1 MNRSAS
7 STQVSILEDVSIHGR
22 TDESRV
28 GGSPAAAN
36 GLSSVGT
43 RVFQN
48 TVVLLGGRFLSLV
61 LSAATS
67 ILLARYLG
75 RERLGEYGALYA
87 YLALYSWLSTFCL
100 EQILAREVARRR
112 SEAALIFHTGSMV
125 GLSFALVGAILSPLL
140 APLFGYTGQ
149 LRWLVAIAA
158 LDLLILPPI
167 RLPGIVFQVD
177 MRQWFSVGIGL
188 VRQVLWL
195 AALVLLAMR
204 SAAFYQV
211 IVARMICGL
220 FEAALVLK
228 LCYRRG
234 MVTGPRRFDWGEARQ
249 LLRYAYPLA
258 ISAFTVGIF
267 QRIDQVM
274 LHMMSGDRALG
285 PYVVAVQLTEQFGAL
300 PVALISSLFPV
311 LSQIAAQKD
320 LFRHYLGVS
329 YRFLMAVVF
338 FACAVITPITAPVV
352 SLLYGKEFVSSADLI
367 NVLIWSEVPLFLGV
381 ALTNALIA
389 KNLQRYLPFSTAVGA
404 ALNIGLNLLFIPRW
418 GALGASWATVISYA
432 VATVLFYLVFQ
443 PARAMTWQ
451 GLRVAMPPLAVA
463 LAITWTLRY
472 IPLHFAL
479 KIVIASLLYLAGAWL
494 TGTLRRSEIT
504 RLFEI
509 ARGAI
514 RFSRPES
521 A

>member
-1 MNRSAS
+1 MNRSSENTLDSALDGALAAG
-7 STQVSILEDVSIHGR
+7 T
-22 TDESRV
+22 V
-28 GGSPAAAN
+28 GEGVTRSNAAAAAER
-36 GLSSVGT
+36 SVGT
-43 RVFQN
+43 LVFQN
-48 TVVLLGGRFLSLV
+48 TLVQLSGRFLSLL

-67 ILLARYLG
+67 VLLARYLG

-87 YLALYSWLSTFCL
+87 YLALFSWLSTFCL
-100 EQILAREVARRR
+100 EQILAREVSRRR
-112 SEAALIFHTGSMV
+112 ADAALIFHTGSMI
-125 GLSFALVGAILSPLL
+125 GLSFALVGAVLSPLL

-149 LRWLVAIAA
+149 LRWLIAVAA

-167 RLPGIVFQVD
+167 RLPGIIFQVD

-188 VRQVLWL
+188 VRQLLWI

-211 IVARMICGL
+211 IIARTICGIL
-220 FEAALVLK
+220 EAALVLK
-228 LCYRRG
+228 LCYRPG
-234 MVTGPRRFDWGEARQ
+234 LLTGRRRFDWGEARQ
-249 LLRYAYPLA
+249 LLQYAYPLA
-258 ISAFTVGIF
+258 LSAFTVGIF

-274 LHMMSGDRALG
+274 LHNMTGDRALG

-311 LSQIAAQKD
+311 LSQVASQEI

-352 SLLYGKEFVSSADLI
+352 ALLYGRDFLSSAGLI

-404 ALNIGLNLLFIPRW
+404 GLNIGLNLIFIPRW
-418 GALGASWATVISYA
+418 GAIGASWATVISYA

-443 PARAMTWQ
+443 PARSMAWQ
-451 GLRVAMPPLAVA
+451 GLRIALPPFAVA
-463 LAITWTLRY
+463 LAITWALRY
-472 IPLHFAL
+472 VPLHFAL
-479 KIVIASLLYLAGAWL
+479 KIVIATLLYAAGAWI
-494 TGTLRRSEIT
+494 TGTVRRSELD
-504 RLFEI
+504 RLREI
-509 ARGAI
+509 FRGA
-514 RFSRPES
+514 FPSFRPES
-521 A
+521 P